1 MSKQINKFSR
11 RGFISISTA
20 ALVVACNQTQSNQ
33 SQSEQQPEASTNP
46 STTQSKETTQGG
58 EVNLYSA
65 RHYNTDEQ
73 IYNGFTEKTGIK
85 VNLIE
90 GKDDELIERITSEGE
105 NTPADILITVDAGR
119 LWRADQAGIFGAV
132 ESQILTEKIPENLR
146 HPENRWFGYSKRVR
160 AIMYNKDNIDPAQ
173 LTTYEDLAD
182 PKWKGKVI
190 VRSSSNIYNQSLVAG
205 MIEAKGE
212 QATTEWIKGLVGNLA
227 SPPDGNDT
235 SNIEAVAAGSADLTL
250 ANTYYLARYADDK
263 EIFDKVGVLF
273 PNQNDRGTHVNISGA
288 GMLKN
293 APHKEQAIA
302 FLEYL
307 ASPEAQ
313 EFFALGNNEYPV
325 VAGTPANSVL
335 EAFGKF
341 KEDITDVYAYGK
353 NNATA
358 VKIMDLAGWK

>member
-1 MSKQINKFSR
+1 MSKQINKISR
-11 RGFISISTA
+11 RGFISVSTA
-20 ALVVACNQTQSNQ
+20 ALVVACNQNQSNQ
-33 SQSEQQPEASTNP
+33 SQSDQKPKASETSAAN
-46 STTQSKETTQGG
+46 QSKQTTQGG

-65 RHYNTDEQ
+65 RHYNTDEE
-73 IYNGFTEKTGIK
+73 IYNSFTEKTGIK
-85 VNLIE
+85 VNVIE
-90 GKDDELIERITSEGE
+90 GKDDELIERIISEGA
-105 NTPADILITVDAGR
+105 NTPADVLITVDAGR
-119 LWRADQAGIFGAV
+119 LWRADQAGIFAPV
-132 ESQILTEKIPENLR
+132 QSQVLTEKIPENLR
-146 HPENRWFGYSKRVR
+146 HPQNLWFGYSKRVR
-160 AIMYNKDNIDPAQ
+160 VIMYNKDKVDPAQ
-173 LTTYEDLAD
+173 LATYEDLAD
-182 PKWKGKVI
+182 PKWKGKII

-205 MIEAKGE
+205 MIEAQGE
-212 QATTEWIKGLVGNLA
+212 PATTEWIKGLVANLA

-235 SNIEAVAAGSADLTL
+235 SNIEAIAAGSADLTL

-293 APHKEQAIA
+293 AAHKEQAIA

-313 EFFALGNNEYPV
+313 EFFALGNNEYSV
-325 VAGTPANSVL
+325 VAGTPPNPVL
-335 EAFGKF
+335 ETFGEF
-341 KEDITDVYAYGK
+341 KEDTTNVSAYGK